1 MIFLYSTCDVIQ
13 YLSFFNLFYLA
24 QCPPSPSMLLKM
36 TKYHCYYG
44 WIIFHCTYIH
54 HIFFIHPSVDRYLG
68 CFCILAVVKTAAA
81 MNTGVHVSFQI
92 SVFVFRYI
100 PRNGNAES
108 QGSSIFS
115 FLGNLHTVFHGGGTN
130 LHSHQQFV
138 KFPLSPHPFHTFVI
152 CVLFEDSHPNRCE
165 VISHC
170 GFDLHFPAD

>member
-1 MIFLYSTCDVIQ
+1 
-13 YLSFFNLFYLA
+13 
-24 QCPPSPSMLLKM
+24 
-36 TKYHCYYG
+36 
-44 WIIFHCTYIH
+44 
-54 HIFFIHPSVDRYLG
+54 
-68 CFCILAVVKTAAA
+68 

-170 GFDLHFPAD
+170 GFALHFPAD